1 MEAWP
6 SREIGHPCPEILVP
20 FLEDENLLTG
30 LETLHIWI
38 ELLAYEG
45 LYSIVHSLSV
55 EASHRQLSVWYGIDS
70 ALPSL
75 QQSGEP
81 ARITAPGGSDY
92 RCPRSSCFWANEKG
106 GSRSLWFHVDR
117 QLFSAWPV
125 CLSQSK
131 WQVLVSINVTRGVV
145 DCWVGS
151 FFFKWWKLRGLNVSC
166 QLPIPFLLLVK
177 AVFYKGLFPFYFYF
191 ETSKKDS
198 TRPASFSKMVTV
210 FWRKTNDLVMQ
221 LKTVAISAS
230 EILV

>member
-1 MEAWP
+1 MMPISQVRKCWRISTPLNYMGDQILRRLLFHQNNSGQRRFGWPELSGQLPSFFALTVEAWP

-106 GSRSLWFHVDR
+106 GSRSL
-117 QLFSAWPV
+117 
-125 CLSQSK
+125 
-131 WQVLVSINVTRGVV
+131 
-145 DCWVGS
+145 
-151 FFFKWWKLRGLNVSC
+151 
-166 QLPIPFLLLVK
+166 
-177 AVFYKGLFPFYFYF
+177 
-191 ETSKKDS
+191 
-198 TRPASFSKMVTV
+198 
-210 FWRKTNDLVMQ
+210 
-221 LKTVAISAS
+221 
-230 EILV
+230 